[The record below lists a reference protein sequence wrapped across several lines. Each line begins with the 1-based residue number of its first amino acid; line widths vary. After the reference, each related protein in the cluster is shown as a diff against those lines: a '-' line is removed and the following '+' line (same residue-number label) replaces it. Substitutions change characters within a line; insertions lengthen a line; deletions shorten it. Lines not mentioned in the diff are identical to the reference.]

1 MKKLHILSDLAT
13 PHNNAL
19 IAAMRASGELRVITW
34 YAYRRVAQLP
44 WNEPLGGEVD
54 NHYFDTWKT
63 RWNLIRTLL
72 KNPAD
77 EVLLVG
83 YSNPINRI
91 VFLARVLFRRRL
103 MMWSDQPNEK
113 SGLGGWVRQLAYAM
127 VKRRAAPLF
136 VVGQSA
142 IKWFEARGFETDQ
155 LVNLPIFI
163 DVPSEERLRKISRRQ
178 VREFYG
184 VQRGQIL
191 AVAASRLIF
200 EKGYDL
206 LLRSVELL
214 SPSIRQRLRILI
226 VGSGPEKEELDL
238 LRRKLSVADCVQMV
252 EWLSP
257 SDYEDLVGAADFFIH
272 SARFDAYGGGT
283 LFSMAYGVPVIGST
297 GAGSA
302 VDRIEHGK
310 NGLLYHAEN
319 VPELANAITLLCE
332 DCEMRG
338 AMGRNARAT
347 AEEWDPAKGARILV
361 TSIMG
366 SDTL

>member
-1 MKKLHILSDLAT
+1 MKKLHILSNLAT

-34 YAYRRVAQLP
+34 YAYRRVADLP

-178 VREFYG
+178 LREFYG

-257 SDYEDLVGAADFFIH
+257 SDYEDLVGAADIFH
-272 SARFDAYGGGT
+272 SLRP
-283 LFSMAYGVPVIGST
+283 L
-297 GAGSA
+297 
-302 VDRIEHGK
+302 
-310 NGLLYHAEN
+310 
-319 VPELANAITLLCE
+319 
-332 DCEMRG
+332 
-338 AMGRNARAT
+338 
-347 AEEWDPAKGARILV
+347 
-361 TSIMG
+361 
-366 SDTL
+366 